1 MPQTDQPRI
10 TVITPSLN
18 QAEYLERTICS
29 VLDQGYENLEYIVMD
44 GGSCDGSV
52 ELIELYADDLAY
64 WQSQPDAGPADAI
77 NKAIERATG
86 DIIAILNADDLYLPG
101 TLIEVARRMHKPD
114 APNWVIGHCLRI
126 GEMDEQLGQINAVPP
141 TDLAGFL
148 MDDVG
153 HLPAAA
159 SFYRKPLFEDHGR
172 LDPDMQFA
180 WSYEFN
186 CRLIAQGLK
195 PVIMPILLAAHREHA
210 HSKIAQNTLRCG
222 PEFNDAAARYAD
234 RLPFDRRH
242 ELWAGIEECRQIFEL
257 ARLEMAAN
265 PSRRRLWNQLLR
277 RPWWL
282 ANNRYRQTLLHGV
295 THPNSPA
302 RQEAEQPLRRAA

>member
-1 MPQTDQPRI
+1 MPEQPRI

-18 QAEYLERTICS
+18 QAEYLERAICS

-52 ELIELYADDLAY
+52 DLIELYADDLAY
-64 WQSQPDAGPADAI
+64 WQSEQDAGPADAI
-77 NKAIERATG
+77 NQAIERSTG

-101 TLIEVARRMHKPD
+101 TLIEIARRMSQAD
-114 APNWVIGHCLRI
+114 APAWLAGHCLRI
-126 GEMDEQLGQINAVPP
+126 GEMDEQLGQINAVLP

-153 HLPAAA
+153 HVPAAA
-159 SFYRKPLFEDHGR
+159 CFYRTSVFEDFGR
-172 LDPDMQFA
+172 YDPDLQFA
-180 WSYEFN
+180 WSYELN
-186 CRLIAQGLK
+186 CRLIANDQM
-195 PVIMPILLAAHREHA
+195 PVILPMVIAAHREHA

-234 RLPFDRRH
+234 YLPFDRRH
-242 ELWAGIEECRQIFEL
+242 ALWAGIEECREIFSL
-257 ARLEMAAN
+257 AHMEMAAN
-265 PSRRRLWNQLLR
+265 PSRRHLWNQLLR

-282 ANNRYRQTLLHGV
+282 ANDRYRQTLLRGV
-295 THPNSPA
+295 THPSSHTAQVQDTPT
-302 RQEAEQPLRRAA
+302 RRAA

>member
-1 MPQTDQPRI
+1 MPQSPRI

-52 ELIELYADDLAY
+52 ALIQQYADDLTF
-64 WQSQPDAGPADAI
+64 WQSQPDTGPADAI
-77 NKAIERATG
+77 NQAIERATG

-101 TLIEVARRMHKPD
+101 TLEAIAKRMQNAD
-114 APNWVIGHCLRI
+114 APAWVIGHCLRI
-126 GEMDEQLGQINAVPP
+126 GEMDEKLGQINAICPS
-141 TDLAGFL
+141 DLAGFI

-159 SFYRKPLFEDHGR
+159 SFYSKSLFEAYGR
-172 LDPDMQFA
+172 FDPDMQFA
-180 WSYEFN
+180 WSYELN
-186 CRLIAQGLK
+186 CRLIAQGQMA
-195 PVIMPILLAAHREHA
+195 VVMPIVLSAHREHA

-222 PEFNDAAARYAD
+222 PEFSDAAARYAD
-234 RLPFDRRH
+234 RLPFDRRNA
-242 ELWAGIEECRQIFEL
+242 LWAGIEERRQIFEL
-257 ARLEMAAN
+257 ARIEMATN

-282 ANNRYRQTLLHGV
+282 ANDRYRQTLLRGV

-302 RQEAEQPLRRAA
+302 LKELDTPIRRAA